1 MENGT
6 YRGKALGAV
15 LGETSKGAEQ
25 VAIEFGFFDA
35 ENTRYTYFG
44 TFGEKAL
51 EHTLKA
57 LRTAGWKGD
66 DLSDLSSIGGP
77 DAPEVDLVVEN
88 EEYEGKVRAKIK
100 WVNPRGGL
108 SLKAPLPAD
117 KAKAFAARMRAQ
129 VAAFDATNGRG
140 GASRVSNGSSRPPEP
155 PPHTD
160 SDQPPF

>member
-15 LGETSKGAEQ
+15 LGETSKGNEQ
-25 VAIEFGFFDA
+25 VAIEFGFFDV
-35 ENTRYTYFG
+35 ENARLTYFG

-57 LRTAGWKGD
+57 LRAAGWKGD

-88 EEYEGKVRAKIK
+88 EEYEGKVRPRIR
-100 WVNPRGGL
+100 WVNPRGGP
-108 SLKAPLPAD
+108 SVKAQLTPD
-117 KAKAFAARMRAQ
+117 KAKAFAARMRGAVLAHDRTHGQ
-129 VAAFDATNGRG
+129 QRAAAPAR
-140 GASRVSNGSSRPPEP
+140 SNRAPEP
-155 PPHTD
+155 PPLTD
-160 SDQPPF
+160 SDMPPF